1 MSSQNI
7 NRYRCDLRDYKF
19 LFFEQFRLQD
29 ILGKG
34 PLEDWGVE
42 EVNMV
47 MSEVYKWA
55 CEVAGPLNQSGDAQG
70 CVLTDGEIKTPDGFK
85 EAWKSLYEAGW
96 RGLGV
101 EEKYGGQG
109 GPKTLAIA
117 ANEIMSGANTS
128 FNMYPGL
135 TQGAAEVIEQ
145 FGTPEQ
151 VKTYGKKMFT
161 GKWSGTMCLT
171 EPQAGSDVGAS
182 TTKATRLDDGRYKI
196 EGTKIFI
203 SCGQHDLTDNII
215 HMVLARTEG
224 APAGTKGLS
233 LFIVPRENL
242 DGSGSN
248 NVVCASIEHK
258 MGINAS
264 STCVLN
270 FGEGGDCIG
279 ELVGEKEQVGM
290 KQMFLLMNVSRIG
303 VGTQGLGVASAA
315 YLNALEYA
323 KERLQ
328 GASVENFK
336 DANAPRVPIIEHA
349 DVRRML
355 LDMKAR
361 TEGIRALII
370 KLAVHGDNVEL
381 AEDEDKRAYHKGQL
395 DLLVPL
401 VKAYSS
407 DQAFSISATAVQVY
421 GGAGF
426 LRDHPVEQHCRD
438 AKIFSIY
445 EGTNHIQALDLV
457 GRQLGQKG
465 GANFQNFLKDI
476 GKFVAENGENEELGF
491 AIKEL
496 GEAAQALGAT
506 AMRFLGWFQGGKPL
520 LVPLNA
526 NRFLEMMSVTT
537 VAWLLLEQGMI
548 AEKKLA
554 ELAEDDAERN
564 FYLGKRYSC
573 LYYANLE
580 LGRVVSSAKH
590 IGEEN
595 QSPLLIPD
603 EAFSTLEF

>member
-1 MSSQNI
+1 MGQNI

-19 LFFEQFRLQD
+19 LFFEQFHLEE

-34 PLEDWGVE
+34 ALKDWGTE
-42 EVNMV
+42 EIEMV
-47 MSEVYKWA
+47 MSETYKWA
-55 CEVAGPLNQSGDAQG
+55 TDITGPLNQSGDVQG
-70 CVLTDGEIKTPDGFK
+70 CVLTEGEIKTPDGFK

-101 EEKYGGQG
+101 SEEHGGQG
-109 GPKTLAIA
+109 GPMTLAIA
-117 ANEIMSGANTS
+117 ANEIMTGANTS

-135 TQGAAEVIEQ
+135 TQGAAEVIEN

-151 VKTYGKKMFT
+151 VKTYAKNLYT
-161 GKWSGTMCLT
+161 GVWSGTMCLT
-171 EPQAGSDVGAS
+171 EAHAGSDVGAS
-182 TTKATRLDDGRYKI
+182 TTKATKLDDGRYKI

-242 DGSGSN
+242 DASGTN

-258 MGINAS
+258 MGIIAS

-270 FGEGGDCIG
+270 FGEGGDCVG
-279 ELVGEKEQVGM
+279 ELVGDKENVGM
-290 KQMFLLMNVSRIG
+290 KQMFMLMNFSRIG
-303 VGTQGLGVASAA
+303 VGTQGLGVAAAA
-315 YLNALEYA
+315 YQNALEYA

-328 GASVENFK
+328 GASAENFR
-336 DANAPRVPIIEHA
+336 DATAPRVAIIEHA

-355 LDMKAR
+355 LDMKSR
-361 TEGIRALII
+361 TEGIRALLM
-370 KLAVHGDNVEL
+370 KLAVHADKEEL
-381 AEDEDKRAYHKGQL
+381 AEDDDARAYHKGQL

-407 DQAFSISATAVQVY
+407 DQAFSIAATAIQVY

-445 EGTNHIQALDLV
+445 EGTNHIQSLDLV
-457 GRQLGQKG
+457 GRQLGKKG
-465 GANFQNFLKDI
+465 GANFQRYLKDV
-476 GKFVAENGENEELGF
+476 GTFVSKNSEHETLGF

-496 GEAAQALGAT
+496 GEAAQSLGAT
-506 AMRFLGWFQGGKPL
+506 AMRFLGWFQAGKAQ

-526 NRFLEMMSVTT
+526 NQFLEMMSVTT
-537 VAWLLLEQGMI
+537 VAWLLLEQGII
-548 AEKKLA
+548 AEEKLTALA
-554 ELAEDDAERN
+554 EGDADRN
-564 FYLGKRYSC
+564 FYLGKRYGA
-573 LYYANLE
+573 LHFANLE
-580 LGRVVSSAKH
+580 LGRVLSAAKH

-595 QSPLLIPD
+595 QSALLIPD
-603 EAFSTLEF
+603 EAFATI

>member
-1 MSSQNI
+1 MSQNI
-7 NRYRCDLRDYKF
+7 NRYRHDLRDYKF
-19 LFFEQFRLQD
+19 LFYEQFHLEE

-34 PLEDWGVE
+34 VHKDWGTE
-42 EVNMV
+42 EVEMV
-47 MSEVYKWA
+47 MSETYKW
-55 CEVAGPLNQSGDAQG
+55 CMDITGPLNQLGDAQG

-101 EEKYGGQG
+101 PEELGGQG

-117 ANEIMSGANTS
+117 ANEIMTGANTS

-135 TQGAAEVIEQ
+135 TQGAAEVIET

-151 VKTYGKKMFT
+151 VKTYCKNLFT
-161 GKWSGTMCLT
+161 GVWSGTMCLT
-171 EPQAGSDVGAS
+171 EAHAGSDVGSS
-182 TTKATRLDDGRYKI
+182 TTKATKLDDGRYKI

-203 SCGQHDLTDNII
+203 SCGQHDLTDNIV
-215 HMVLARTEG
+215 HMVLARTED
-224 APAGTKGLS
+224 APAGTRGLS

-242 DGSGSN
+242 DGSGTN

-279 ELVGEKEQVGM
+279 ELVGDKEQVGM
-290 KQMFLLMNVSRIG
+290 KQMFLLMNFSRIG
-303 VGTQGLGVASAA
+303 VGTQGLGVAAAA
-315 YLNALEYA
+315 YQNALEYA

-328 GASVENFK
+328 GASAENYK
-336 DANAPRVPIIEHA
+336 DADAPRVAIIEHA

-355 LDMKAR
+355 LDMKSR
-361 TEGIRALII
+361 TEGIRALIV
-370 KLAVHGDNVEL
+370 KLSVHADKVEL
-381 AEDEDKRAYHKGQL
+381 AEDDESRAYHKGQL

-401 VKAYSS
+401 VKAYAS
-407 DQAFSISATAVQVY
+407 DQAFSISATAIQVY

-457 GRQLGQKG
+457 GRQLGKKG
-465 GANFQNFLKDI
+465 GSNFQTYLKDI
-476 GKFVAENGENEELGF
+476 GTFVAKNADDAELGT

-496 GEAAQALGAT
+496 GEAAQSLGAT
-506 AMRFLGWFQGGKPL
+506 AMRFLGWFQGGKAA

-537 VAWLLLEQGMI
+537 VAWLLLEQGII
-548 AEKKLA
+548 AEGKLA
-554 ELAEDDAERN
+554 ELAEDDSERN
-564 FYLGKRYSC
+564 FYLGKRYSST
-573 LYYANLE
+573 YFANLE

-595 QSPLLIPD
+595 QSALLIPN
-603 EAFSTLEF
+603 EAFATI